1 MVGSI
6 NIFVNFPEDKM
17 IMFLILSILI
27 VTIANA
33 IAGKIVKGGDRYMYY
48 VFGSLLFILSGLIYI
63 ITPAL
68 VGMLFSIPGFDSI

>member
-1 MVGSI
+1 M
-6 NIFVNFPEDKM
+6 
-17 IMFLILSILI
+17 I

>member
-68 VGMLFSIPGFDSI
+68 VAMLFAIPGFESI